1 MDVVPTE
8 GASISDVYT
17 AVVMT
22 LAAQASLATP
32 TITLLPSTTPTLWA
46 SPTPIPSA
54 APTLQSV
61 SVSYSTANSCYN
73 AAYVSDVTIPDG
85 TFLAPGKS
93 FTKTWKFQSTGSCDW
108 TEDFLITF
116 TNGED
121 MDGESTEIDEDV
133 AAGDTASISVSLI
146 APDDEG
152 SYTGYWKLATDGGN
166 S

>member
-1 MDVVPTE
+1 VDK
-8 GASISDVYT
+8 
-17 AVVMT
+17 AV
-22 LAAQASLATP
+22 
-32 TITLLPSTTPTLWA
+32 
-46 SPTPIPSA
+46 
-54 APTLQSV
+54 
-61 SVSYSTANSCYN
+61 
-73 AAYVSDVTIPDG
+73 IPDG
-85 TFLAPGKS
+85 TFLAPGES
-93 FTKTWKFQSTGSCDW
+93 FTKTWKFQNTGSCDW